1 MAYTVTEEITYS
13 GSEFDVTVLSPLEMF
28 QLYKTEHSVA
38 ESATTAFNNATGLTS
53 VDVSKPSDSVCRH
66 VSVWADPPYEMGASI
81 TNYTSSVVICNDFKS
96 CIIRLRFGI

>member
-38 ESATTAFNNATGLTS
+38 ESATTAFNNASGLTS

-66 VSVWADPPYEMGASI
+66 VSVWEDQASYDTWRASMTPIGAGTDWSYAEI
-81 TNYTSSVVICNDFKS
+81 SKVAS
-96 CIIRLRFGI
+96 

>member
-66 VSVWADPPYEMGASI
+66 VSVWADQSSYDTWRASASPI
-81 TNYTSSVVICNDFKS
+81 TPGSDWAYAEISKVAS
-96 CIIRLRFGI
+96 

>member
-53 VDVSKPSDSVCRH
+53 VDVSKPSDSVVRH
-66 VSVWADPPYEMGASI
+66 VSVWEDQASYDTWRAATTPIGASGDWSYAEI
-81 TNYTSSVVICNDFKS
+81 SKVAS
-96 CIIRLRFGI
+96 

>member
-28 QLYKTEHSVA
+28 QLFKTEHSVSV
-38 ESATTAFNNATGLTS
+38 EATTAFNNAAGLTS

-66 VSVWADPPYEMGASI
+66 AATWEDQSSYDTWRASLPEVTPGADWAVDMISKEN
-81 TNYTSSVVICNDFKS
+81 T
-96 CIIRLRFGI
+96 